1 MEPRIVGILS
11 LHVVG
16 AVLFGAVAVWNLLN
30 DDPVNA
36 VLQGVL
42 AALIVVL
49 GIGIAR
55 SA

>member
-1 MEPRIVGILS
+1 VEPRSVGVLG
-11 LHVVG
+11 LHVVV
-16 AVLFGAVAVWNLLN
+16 AVLFFAVAVWNLLN

-42 AALIVVL
+42 AVLVVAL

-55 SA
+55 SV